1 MAVGQF
7 KIGVI
12 IQARLGSTRLPNKVM
27 LPLPVGSEKTII
39 SEIIERVKD
48 VSEISNVIVA
58 TSISKVNDDL
68 ESYIDSLKVEC
79 YRGSEND
86 VLSRFYEIVIK
97 HDFEYVIRLTG
108 DNPIVDNILL
118 KEFISN
124 FISNDLDYSY
134 SNNLPLGCNFE
145 MMKASEIIKAYK
157 NTEDLFD
164 KEHVTPY
171 IKRFAKK
178 TEDFLLGWKM
188 PYYLPRENEKYSVRG
203 SMYEKMKKKFGNNIV
218 EGAHLCHHILREGEN
233 EFASPLIFDEIAKRI
248 SKFKKNMKEP
258 VFMKMSTDM
267 NKRAVL
273 DNPEVD
279 ASKFPGYDQ
288 ANRIRGG
295 LKIGGRVGL
304 KDGSKGCGKAKA
316 GKGKAYGKNS

>member
-27 LPLPVGSEKTII
+27 LPLPVGSERTII

-97 HDFEYVIRLTG
+97 YNFEYVIRLTA

-118 KEFISN
+118 KEFITN

-145 MMKASEIIKAYK
+145 MMKASEIINAHE
-157 NTEDLFD
+157 NSENLLD
-164 KEHVTPY
+164 KEHVTPFV
-171 IKRFAKK
+171 KRNANKK
-178 TEDFLLGWKM
+178 ADFTFNNVKIISNLRLTIDYASDYAFINLIYAMLNDKSKSVKNIINLIEDNLWLLDI
-188 PYYLPRENEKYSVRG
+188 
-203 SMYEKMKKKFGNNIV
+203 NNINFQKK
-218 EGAHLCHHILREGEN
+218 EFKNIDEEIENIL
-233 EFASPLIFDEIAKRI
+233 PLI
-248 SKFKKNMKEP
+248 KE
-258 VFMKMSTDM
+258 
-267 NKRAVL
+267 REL
-273 DNPEVD
+273 
-279 ASKFPGYDQ
+279 
-288 ANRIRGG
+288 NRLQKLLIN
-295 LKIGGRVGL
+295 L
-304 KDGSKGCGKAKA
+304 
-316 GKGKAYGKNS
+316 

>member
-27 LPLPVGSEKTII
+27 LPLPVGSERTII

-97 HDFEYVIRLTG
+97 HNFKYVIRLTG

-118 KEFISN
+118 KQFITN

-178 TEDFLLGWKM
+178 TEEFLFNNIDVINNLRLTIDYASDYAFINLIYALLK
-188 PYYLPRENEKYSVRG
+188 NKSKSVKNIIKLIDG
-203 SMYEKMKKKFGNNIV
+203 NLWLLDINNTNFQKKKYLNID
-218 EGAHLCHHILREGEN
+218 EEIEDIL
-233 EFASPLIFDEIAKRI
+233 PLI
-248 SKFKKNMKEP
+248 KE
-258 VFMKMSTDM
+258 
-267 NKRAVL
+267 REL
-273 DNPEVD
+273 
-279 ASKFPGYDQ
+279 
-288 ANRIRGG
+288 NRLQKLLIN
-295 LKIGGRVGL
+295 L
-304 KDGSKGCGKAKA
+304 
-316 GKGKAYGKNS
+316 

>member
-27 LPLPVGSEKTII
+27 LPLPVGSERTII

-97 HDFEYVIRLTG
+97 HNFEYVIRLTG

-178 TEDFLLGWKM
+178 TEDFL
-188 PYYLPRENEKYSVRG
+188 
-203 SMYEKMKKKFGNNIV
+203 FNNIGV
-218 EGAHLCHHILREGEN
+218 INNLRLTIDYASDYAFINLIYTMLKNKSKSVKNIIKLIEGNLWLLDINNTNFQKKEFKNIDEEIENIL
-233 EFASPLIFDEIAKRI
+233 PLIKERELYRL
-248 SKFKKNMKEP
+248 KKLLIN
-258 VFMKMSTDM
+258 
-267 NKRAVL
+267 L
-273 DNPEVD
+273 
-279 ASKFPGYDQ
+279 
-288 ANRIRGG
+288 
-295 LKIGGRVGL
+295 
-304 KDGSKGCGKAKA
+304 
-316 GKGKAYGKNS
+316 

>member
-27 LPLPVGSEKTII
+27 LPLPVGTKRTII
-39 SEIIERVKD
+39 SEIIERVKN

-58 TSISKVNDDL
+58 TSTSKVNDDL

-97 HDFEYVIRLTG
+97 HNFEYVIRLTG

-124 FISNDLDYSY
+124 FISKDLDYSC

-178 TEDFLLGWKM
+178 TEDFL
-188 PYYLPRENEKYSVRG
+188 
-203 SMYEKMKKKFGNNIV
+203 FNNIGVINNLRLTIDYASDYAFINLIYTMLKNKSKSVKNIIKLIEGNLWLLDINNTNFQKKEFKNIDEEV
-218 EGAHLCHHILREGEN
+218 ENIL
-233 EFASPLIFDEIAKRI
+233 PLI
-248 SKFKKNMKEP
+248 KE
-258 VFMKMSTDM
+258 
-267 NKRAVL
+267 REL
-273 DNPEVD
+273 
-279 ASKFPGYDQ
+279 
-288 ANRIRGG
+288 NRIKK
-295 LKIGGRVGL
+295 LLINL
-304 KDGSKGCGKAKA
+304 
-316 GKGKAYGKNS
+316 

>member
-27 LPLPVGSEKTII
+27 LPMPLGSERTII

-97 HDFEYVIRLTG
+97 HNFEYVIRLTG

-124 FISNDLDYSY
+124 FIS
-134 SNNLPLGCNFE
+134 
-145 MMKASEIIKAYK
+145 
-157 NTEDLFD
+157 
-164 KEHVTPY
+164 
-171 IKRFAKK
+171 
-178 TEDFLLGWKM
+178 
-188 PYYLPRENEKYSVRG
+188 
-203 SMYEKMKKKFGNNIV
+203 
-218 EGAHLCHHILREGEN
+218 ILI
-233 EFASPLIFDEIAKRI
+233 L
-248 SKFKKNMKEP
+248 
-258 VFMKMSTDM
+258 
-267 NKRAVL
+267 
-273 DNPEVD
+273 
-279 ASKFPGYDQ
+279 
-288 ANRIRGG
+288 
-295 LKIGGRVGL
+295 
-304 KDGSKGCGKAKA
+304 
-316 GKGKAYGKNS
+316 